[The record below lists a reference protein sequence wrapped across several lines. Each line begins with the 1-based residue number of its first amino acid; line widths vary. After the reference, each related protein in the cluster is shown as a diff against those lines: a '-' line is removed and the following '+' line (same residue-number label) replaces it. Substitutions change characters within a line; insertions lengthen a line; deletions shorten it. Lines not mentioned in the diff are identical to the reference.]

1 MVLTGKHPHNS
12 LMMLAYNSTIINL
25 FFTLNSDI
33 PEDVSSLR
41 EFTTAM
47 IVAATSK
54 CLRLIK
60 DDLQIPSVL
69 PASMSSK
76 FRLGTTLATA
86 CQVCLVNHQSF
97 THWCL
102 SHKLWYVWSTPRID
116 TFWRPPKLDTCS
128 PDLLKILLFLP
139 SSLLRNFVPPYISDQ
154 ISC

>member
-1 MVLTGKHPHNS
+1 MSSKPGPTIQSWSADTLFWQVLIDHNMVITEKHPHNI
-12 LMMLAYNSTIINL
+12 LMMFAYSSSVINL

-33 PEDVSSLR
+33 PEDVLSLR

-86 CQVCLVNHQSF
+86 CQVCLVIF
-97 THWCL
+97 T
-102 SHKLWYVWSTPRID
+102 YGVWSALRIK
-116 TFWRPPKLDTCS
+116 TF
-128 PDLLKILLFLP
+128 LKT
-139 SSLLRNFVPPYISDQ
+139 S
-154 ISC
+154 

>member
-1 MVLTGKHPHNS
+1 MVITGKHPHNIF
-12 LMMLAYNSTIINL
+12 MMLAYNSTVINL

-41 EFTTAM
+41 EFTTTM

-54 CLRLIK
+54 CLWLIK

-86 CQVCLVNHQSF
+86 CQVCLVIYTLGFVQQAVIH
-97 THWCL
+97 L
-102 SHKLWYVWSTPRID
+102 VD
-116 TFWRPPKLDTCS
+116 TK
-128 PDLLKILLFLP
+128 
-139 SSLLRNFVPPYISDQ
+139 Y
-154 ISC
+154 

>member
-1 MVLTGKHPHNS
+1 MLTHSGAQSHNS
-12 LMMLAYNSTIINL
+12 LDALLPQFCNQSL
-25 FFTLNSDI
+25 FAPNSDI
-33 PEDVSSLR
+33 PDDVSSLR

-86 CQVCLVNHQSF
+86 CQVCLVNHPPF
-97 THWCL
+97 TQWWL
-102 SHKLWYVWSTPRID
+102 S
-116 TFWRPPKLDTCS
+116 
-128 PDLLKILLFLP
+128 
-139 SSLLRNFVPPYISDQ
+139 RNL
-154 ISC
+154 

>member
-1 MVLTGKHPHNS
+1 MVIIGKHPHNV
-12 LMMLAYNSTIINL
+12 LLMLAYNITSNIL
-25 FFTLNSDI
+25 FFTPNSDI

-76 FRLGTTLATA
+76 FRLGTTLANA
-86 CQVCLVNHQSF
+86 CQVCLVDHLSF
-97 THWCL
+97 THQCL
-102 SHKLWYVWSTPRID
+102 SHKLRYLQSAPRIE
-116 TFWRPPKLDTCS
+116 TFED
-128 PDLLKILLFLP
+128 IL
-139 SSLLRNFVPPYISDQ
+139 SGRHVPLICQKFCIFSHVPY
-154 ISC
+154 